1 MKNKAKKI
9 TRRRGTIYRAKGRG
23 IRSDTSN

>member
-9 TRRRGTIYRAKGRG
+9 TRGRGTIYRAKGHG
-23 IRSDTSN
+23 IQSDTSN